1 MRVLFVHYGTF
12 DSNSAIQT
20 FHFANALT
28 ELGIDVAVC
37 GRAADRIAAVG
48 EPRFEHFEY
57 PELGSRIARYRG
69 DTDDLVVHAW
79 TPRERVREA
88 TARVARRLGAPYVVH
103 LEDNEEHLIEAIKG
117 RAFASMR
124 DEPIDAQDSLAG
136 LEYVHP
142 TRYPEFM
149 RDAAGVTVITSELG
163 EFNFGHRPEHLMRP
177 GVDTDRFSPD
187 AEPAVDRAGLGV
199 RPQSF
204 LLVYQGAMHFA
215 NEREMF
221 SLYLAVSL
229 LQRRGR
235 DVTLLRLGEN
245 WTHGIDP
252 CFGSLRDRGSIE
264 LGAVPWREVPGYL
277 ALADAFVQPGAPD
290 DFNRY
295 RLPSKLPEF
304 LAMGRPV
311 VLPHCNLGAELRD
324 GEQALLLER
333 GTGAEIADRVESLIA
348 DPELARRLGSGAR
361 EFALSNLDWGANAAT
376 LADFYRRIVRAK
388 RNGEAEV
395 DSDG

>member
-28 ELGIDVAVC
+28 EQGLDVAVC
-37 GRAADRIAAVG
+37 GRAADRLAGVG
-48 EPRFEHFEY
+48 EPRFEAFEY
-57 PELGSRIARYRG
+57 PELGARVAAYRRAG
-69 DTDDLVVHAW
+69 DELVVHAW

-88 TARVARRLGAPYVVH
+88 TSRAVTRLGAPYVVH
-103 LEDNEEHLIEAIKG
+103 LEDNEEHLIEAMRG
-117 RAFASMR
+117 RPFASMR
-124 DEPIDAQDSLAG
+124 DEPIDRQDSLAG
-136 LEYVHP
+136 LEHVHP

-149 RDAAGVTVITSELG
+149 RDAAGVTVITAELN
-163 EFNFGHRPEHLMRP
+163 EFNFGDRPSHLMRP

-187 AEPAVDRAGLGV
+187 VEPAVARERLGIG
-199 RPQSF
+199 PNTF

-215 NEREMF
+215 NQREML

-229 LQRRGR
+229 LRRRGR

-245 WTHGIDP
+245 WTHGVDP
-252 CFGSLRDRGSIE
+252 SHGALRDRGAIE
-264 LGAVPWREVPGYL
+264 LGAAPWTEVPGYL
-277 ALADAFVQPGAPD
+277 ALADAFVQPGAPNE
-290 DFNRY
+290 FNRY

-311 VLPHCNLGAELRD
+311 VLPRCNLGAELRE
-324 GEQALLLER
+324 GEQALPLDL

-348 DPELARRLGSGAR
+348 DPALARRLGRAAR
-361 EFALSNLDWGANAAT
+361 EYALASLDWDANAAR
-376 LADFYRRIVRAK
+376 LAEFYRRIMGTR
-388 RNGEAEV
+388 RDGEREV